1 MDFDI
6 HTILVMVSILALMF
20 AGLLGLAGLYA
31 SAMRGIW
38 YWAGASMCISVGIG
52 TSYLYSA
59 STHEYAWTVVSGSAL
74 LASGIALQY
83 VGIRA
88 FSGQQS
94 RWRMALTFIAL
105 IVLLNVWLR
114 ILSPEPSTRAMINAI
129 LFSLGYA
136 ACARELLIRVEQ
148 PQRTAYWL
156 TGLSFA
162 SMAALMIVRLV
173 VIGFIHEGDYGHFE
187 DIGINQAT
195 FLLGILIQL
204 CVTFGFVLMINYRLI
219 ADIQRIAWQDG
230 LTGVFNRRRLEE
242 EAARLVM
249 RCRRTG
255 DALTV
260 MMLDVDR
267 FKLVND
273 RFGHQTGD
281 EVLRRLAAVAQ
292 ASIRTDDYLARYGGE
307 EFCILLLG
315 TSEEDALSLAERL
328 RRNFE
333 QTEIRYSNQI
343 VHSTV
348 SIGVADSTHVGL
360 DFTALVAA
368 ADAALYSAKEHGRN
382 RVVAHS
388 SLTLEPSATDPA
400 TREAH

>member
-6 HTILVMVSILALMF
+6 HTILMMVSILALMF
-20 AGLLGLAGLYA
+20 AGVLALSGLYA
-31 SAMRGIW
+31 DGARGIW
-38 YWAGASMCISVGIG
+38 HWAWASMCMSVGIG
-52 TSYLYSA
+52 SSYLYSA

-88 FSGQQS
+88 FSGRPS
-94 RWRMALTFIAL
+94 RWRMALSFIGS
-105 IVLLNVWLR
+105 IFLLNVWLR

-156 TGLSFA
+156 TGISFA
-162 SMAALMIVRLV
+162 SMAVLMIVRLL
-173 VIGFIHEGDYGHFE
+173 VIGFMHEGDYGHFE

-195 FLLGILIQL
+195 FFLGILIQL
-204 CVTFGFVLMINYRLI
+204 CVTFGFVLMISYRLI
-219 ADIQRIAWQDG
+219 AEIQKIAWQDG
-230 LTGVFNRRRLEE
+230 LTGIFNRRRLEE
-242 EAARLVM
+242 EAVRLVM
-249 RCRRTG
+249 RCRRT
-255 DALTV
+255 DDTLTV
-260 MMLDVDR
+260 MMLDVDH
-267 FKLVND
+267 FKSVND

-333 QTEIRYSNQI
+333 QADIDYSGKS
-343 VHSTV
+343 VRSTV
-348 SIGVADSTHVGL
+348 SIGVADSTHVDL

-368 ADAALYSAKEHGRN
+368 ADAALYSAKENGRN

-388 SLTLEPSATDPA
+388 SLVLEPPA
-400 TREAH
+400 N